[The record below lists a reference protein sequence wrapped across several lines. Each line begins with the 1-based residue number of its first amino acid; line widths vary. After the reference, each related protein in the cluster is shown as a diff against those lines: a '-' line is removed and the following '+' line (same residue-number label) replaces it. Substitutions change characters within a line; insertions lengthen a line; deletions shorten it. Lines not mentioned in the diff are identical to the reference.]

1 MFDVIIPAAG
11 ESSRFSDN
19 LNKLFCTVNGRTVL
33 ENSVLPFLAF
43 CGLEKIIVAVN
54 DENFARARSLFDG
67 YENVTVILGGST
79 RTDTVK
85 RALER
90 VTAEFVLIHDGARP
104 FVSDNVIKN
113 VLDALNDVDA
123 VVPVIKLDDSIA
135 NVKNGYRAADRED
148 FRRVQTPEGFRT
160 EKLKTAYAR
169 ISSSFTDDAS
179 VYLTLYD
186 DAKAVDG
193 DVKNLKITRFSDLE
207 TSPYRTGVGID
218 VHKLVEN
225 RKLVLGG
232 VEIPFEKGLLGHS
245 DADVLIHAICD
256 ALLGAANMLGH
267 SDADVL
273 THAVMDAILTAIGE
287 RDIGVLFPDTDEKYK
302 GISSM
307 LLLKEVLSR
316 LEKRGYVVKFVSA
329 TIACQRPKLN
339 PYFDKIRTSLSHAL
353 SICKDNLSLAFT
365 TTEGL
370 GLVGAG
376 DGIAVIASATVG
388 AKQ

>member
-43 CGLEKIIVAVN
+43 PGLEKIIVAVN

-67 YENVTVILGGST
+67 YENVTVISGGST

-90 VTAEFVLIHDGARP
+90 VTADFVLIHDGARP

-123 VVPVIKLDDSIA
+123 VVPVIKLDDSVA

-148 FRRVQTPEGFRT
+148 FRRVQTPQGFRT

-169 ISSSFTDDAS
+169 ITSSFTDDAS

-193 DVKNLKITRFSDLE
+193 DVKNVKITRFPDLE
-207 TSPYRTGVGID
+207 TSSYRTGVGID

-245 DADVLIHAICD
+245 DADVL
-256 ALLGAANMLGH
+256 
-267 SDADVL
+267 
-273 THAVMDAILTAIGE
+273 THAVMDSLLGALALG
-287 RDIGVLFPDTDEKYK
+287 DIGKHFPDTDPDFK
-302 GISSM
+302 GADSID
-307 LLLKEVLSR
+307 LLKRVCGLVREKGYALGNLDATVIAQSPKLSPYIER
-316 LEKRGYVVKFVSA
+316 MRQNIADACGCHVSFVSIKA
-329 TIACQRPKLN
+329 T
-339 PYFDKIRTSLSHAL
+339 TE
-353 SICKDNLSLAFT
+353 
-365 TTEGL
+365 EGL
-370 GLVGAG
+370 GFTG
-376 DGIAVIASATVG
+376 DGSGISAHCVALLTKCNNSEAVFI
-388 AKQ
+388 

>member
-11 ESSRFSDN
+11 ESSRFSGN

-43 CGLEKIIVAVN
+43 SGLEKIIVAVN

-104 FVSDNVIKN
+104 YVSDNVIKN

-135 NVKNGYRAADRED
+135 NGKNGYRAADRED
-148 FRRVQTPEGFRT
+148 FRRVQTPQGFRT

-193 DVKNLKITRFSDLE
+193 DVKNIKITRII
-207 TSPYRTGVGID
+207 Y
-218 VHKLVEN
+218 
-225 RKLVLGG
+225 
-232 VEIPFEKGLLGHS
+232 
-245 DADVLIHAICD
+245 
-256 ALLGAANMLGH
+256 
-267 SDADVL
+267 
-273 THAVMDAILTAIGE
+273 
-287 RDIGVLFPDTDEKYK
+287 
-302 GISSM
+302 
-307 LLLKEVLSR
+307 
-316 LEKRGYVVKFVSA
+316 
-329 TIACQRPKLN
+329 
-339 PYFDKIRTSLSHAL
+339 
-353 SICKDNLSLAFT
+353 
-365 TTEGL
+365 
-370 GLVGAG
+370 
-376 DGIAVIASATVG
+376 
-388 AKQ
+388 

>member
-1 MFDVIIPAAG
+1 M
-11 ESSRFSDN
+11 
-19 LNKLFCTVNGRTVL
+19 
-33 ENSVLPFLAF
+33 
-43 CGLEKIIVAVN
+43 
-54 DENFARARSLFDG
+54 
-67 YENVTVILGGST
+67 
-79 RTDTVK
+79 
-85 RALER
+85 
-90 VTAEFVLIHDGARP
+90 
-104 FVSDNVIKN
+104 IKN

-148 FRRVQTPEGFRT
+148 FRRVQTPQGFRT

-186 DAKAVDG
+186 DAKAVD
-193 DVKNLKITRFSDLE
+193 VKNLKITRFSDLE

-218 VHKLVEN
+218 THKLVEN

-232 VEIPFEKGLLGHS
+232 VEIPFEKGL
-245 DADVLIHAICD
+245 
-256 ALLGAANMLGH
+256 LGH

-302 GISSM
+302 GISS
-307 LLLKEVLSR
+307 LLLLREVLSR
-316 LEKRGYVVKFVSA
+316 LDKRGYVVKFVSA

-353 SICKDNLSLAFT
+353 SISKDNLSLAFT

-376 DGIAVIASATVG
+376 DGIAAIASATVI